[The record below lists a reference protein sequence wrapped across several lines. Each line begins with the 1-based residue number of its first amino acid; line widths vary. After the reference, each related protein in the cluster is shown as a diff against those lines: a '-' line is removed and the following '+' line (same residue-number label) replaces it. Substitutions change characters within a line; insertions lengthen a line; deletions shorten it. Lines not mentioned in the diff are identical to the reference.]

1 MGLEILLPLILPIVT
16 PILTEL
22 VKKAVGWMVNDI
34 PANAVRSIAVASG
47 GIITAGF
54 QAAGVDLFGGMGL
67 HDPEQAIAA
76 GAALGGGGGIALHTL
91 FRKVGITDKKEL
103 ATGRKKVLAW
113 LLLPLALSL
122 TACAELKDMASKAET
137 IKQEFCK
144 IGPLIISA
152 METASLAAE
161 AKGDGALAV
170 KIKDARAILLRY
182 GPTVCPAPRTPTDAT
197 PASLPALDPRD
208 SLSTSVICNPRLA
221 RDG

>member
-1 MGLEILLPLILPIVT
+1 MGLEILLPILI
-16 PILTEL
+16 PILSTLVTEL
-22 VKKAVGWMVNDI
+22 FKRLGGLVVNNVPPAFVPHLSALVGVGIVEGARAAGIELLPGMDGREAEDI
-34 PANAVRSIAVASG
+34 VAAGLGYGGTGLHQAVR
-47 GIITAGF
+47 TAGLTSIPK
-54 QAAGVDLFGGMGL
+54 AK
-67 HDPEQAIAA
+67 
-76 GAALGGGGGIALHTL
+76 
-91 FRKVGITDKKEL
+91 R
-103 ATGRKKVLAW
+103 VLAW
-113 LLLPLALSL
+113 LILPLALSL